1 MQKRVDFYTY
11 PHETNCEEMRQ
22 FLQTQDLDLRVR
34 DLTKQPLTYD
44 ELNRLIR
51 HIDIKHFINVG
62 SKAYKKHQLD
72 RELPDRNQIITYMAE
87 DNDLLRKPII
97 IAGRLMTVGCNRQK
111 IMEMLQIKS
120 NGSDP
125 TESGR
130 SENGRSA
137 RS

>member
-34 DLTKQPLTYD
+34 DLTKQPLTFD

-62 SKAYKKHQLD
+62 SKAYKKHHLD
-72 RELPDRNQIITYMAE
+72 KELPDRRQIITYMAE

-125 TESGR
+125 NENGR
-130 SENGRSA
+130 NENGRSA

>member
-34 DLTKQPLTYD
+34 DLTKQPLTFD

-62 SKAYKKHQLD
+62 SKAYKKHHLD
-72 RELPDRNQIITYMAE
+72 KELPDRKQIITYMAE

-97 IAGRLMTVGCNRQK
+97 ISGRLMTVGCNRQK

-125 TESGR
+125 NENGR

>member
-11 PHETNCEEMRQ
+11 PHESSCEEVRQ
-22 FLQTQDLDLRVR
+22 FLETQDLDLRVR
-34 DLTKQPLTYD
+34 DLTKQPLNYD
-44 ELNRLIR
+44 ELARLIR
-51 HIDIKHFINVG
+51 HIDIKHFINVS

-72 RELPDRNQIITYMAE
+72 KELPERKKIITFMAE
-87 DNDLLRKPII
+87 DNDLVRKPII

-125 TESGR
+125 N
-130 SENGRSA
+130 ENGRNENGRHA

>member
-1 MQKRVDFYTY
+1 
-11 PHETNCEEMRQ
+11 MRQ

-44 ELNRLIR
+44 ELNRIIR

-72 RELPDRNQIITYMAE
+72 RELPDRKQIITYMAE

-125 TESGR
+125 TENGR